1 MVPPTHSQSINSP
14 LFDLCLGRPRCLRD
28 AGAGTGGRVP
38 PLELVVA
45 AAVLQELGLAVEHGR
60 VAHEV
65 DGRRQVALTAARVL
79 CHR

>member
-1 MVPPTHSQSINSP
+1 M
-14 LFDLCLGRPRCLRD
+14 
-28 AGAGTGGRVP
+28 P